1 MNNNDPNLLNKTNNA
16 SLIDDLLANP
26 FDGVQELRKYLPG
39 RNQLNS
45 SMSF

>member
-26 FDGVQELRKYLPG
+26 FDGVQELEKVSSYK
-39 RNQLNS
+39 RNRLS
-45 SMSF
+45 